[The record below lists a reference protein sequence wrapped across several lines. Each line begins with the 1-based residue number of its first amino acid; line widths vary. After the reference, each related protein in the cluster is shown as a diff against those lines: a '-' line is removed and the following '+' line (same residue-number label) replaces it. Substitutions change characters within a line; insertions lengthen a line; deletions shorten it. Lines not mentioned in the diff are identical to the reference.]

1 MDRKVTALRV
11 QKRNPNRVNVYLD
24 GEYSFGLSRI
34 VAAWLRVGDMLSE
47 EKIEQLRKRDEKEV
61 ALQNALHFV
70 DYRPRSAA
78 EVKKKLSDKGFDASV
93 IEEIL
98 TRLIENGTL
107 DDARFAQGWA
117 ENRSYFRP
125 RGRRLLALELRQKGI
140 PDHLIEEA
148 FDSLPEEDSLAYQAG
163 EKQVR
168 RWQGLEW
175 QAFRQ
180 KMGQFLARRGFRM
193 ESILNVLPRLY
204 ELSQSEP
211 SREYSMDNGEFEK

>member
-34 VAAWLRVGDMLSE
+34 VAAWLRLGDMISE
-47 EKIEQLRKRDEKEV
+47 EKIEQLRKKDEKEV
-61 ALQNALHFV
+61 ALQNALRFV
-70 DYRPRSAA
+70 DYKPRSVA
-78 EVKKKLSDKGFDASV
+78 EVKKKLSDKGFDVNV

-140 PDHLIEEA
+140 PNHLIEEA
-148 FDSLPEEDSLAYQAG
+148 LDPLPEEDSLAYQAG